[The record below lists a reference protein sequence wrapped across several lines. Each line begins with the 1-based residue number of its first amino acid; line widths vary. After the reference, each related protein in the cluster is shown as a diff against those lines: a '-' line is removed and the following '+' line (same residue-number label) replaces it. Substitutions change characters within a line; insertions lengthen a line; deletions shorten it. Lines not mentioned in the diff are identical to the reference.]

1 MDQLK
6 GNVFFNVTLSFW
18 TNGSQSGS
26 HLKKS
31 SLPPKAAISYR
42 DAISENST
50 FGKNV
55 SSTMISDVSPRGAF
69 FKKDLVKL
77 VLINESKANFSIVDE
92 SSANAT
98 DNVNIIN
105 RHINGTHLFDNLELH
120 RAANESDHSSIGDSF
135 GKGFANLS
143 SNLLISHYQN
153 ASLAHQESLPS
164 VTSITDA
171 TNHLLSPSSSLTP
184 WNLTLQSAPTA
195 NWTDLVHPNNPLSV
209 SNCLDG
215 LFDGCVH
222 AATVP
227 TNVTDEL
234 DLLGQPQREYWTL
247 FLIILPVLALF
258 GNILVILR

>member
-42 DAISENST
+42 DAISETSPL
-50 FGKNV
+50 GKNV
-55 SSTMISDVSPRGAF
+55 SPTMISDVSPRGAF

-92 SSANAT
+92 SSANAS

-105 RHINGTHLFDNLELH
+105 RHLNGTHLFDNLKLH
-120 RAANESDHSSIGDSF
+120 RAANESAQGSIEDS
-135 GKGFANLS
+135 FANLS

-153 ASLAHQESLPS
+153 ASLAHQEGLPS
-164 VTSITDA
+164 VTSISDA
-171 TNHLLSPSSSLTP
+171 TNHLLSPSNSLTP

-195 NWTDLVHPNNPLSV
+195 NWTDLVHLNNPLSV
-209 SNCLDG
+209 SSCLDG
-215 LFDGCVH
+215 LFDGCVR

-227 TNVTDEL
+227 TNVTSEL